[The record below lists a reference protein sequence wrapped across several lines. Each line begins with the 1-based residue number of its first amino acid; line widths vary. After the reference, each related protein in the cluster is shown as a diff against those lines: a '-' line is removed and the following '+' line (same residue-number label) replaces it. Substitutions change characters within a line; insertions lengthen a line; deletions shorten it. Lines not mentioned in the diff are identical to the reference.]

1 MMAFDLAA
9 ELAKRQPGGESR
21 QYRLID
27 VDLIDEDP
35 RNFYDTSRIE
45 NLVNSISVSGIRQ
58 PLDVRPDPEH
68 PGRYIAI
75 SGHRRR
81 KAVLQLVEEGRE
93 DLRQV
98 PCVVDGR
105 KMTEAESEMLLLCG
119 NADTRQLTDVELRQ
133 QAERMKDLI
142 YQLKEQGYEFPGRV
156 RDIVAEA
163 CHTTGSKLARLDA
176 IHNNLKDGL
185 YSQYAAGEMNESIA
199 YTLCQLTGCEQD
211 YFWHASEGKPTFWKQ
226 RSADAVKRAAAEMGK
241 ATTVCNSIRCPDGS
255 LCGHHKARMQKAAG
269 ISDGIS
275 GLFCSGC
282 CRDCSILSTCA
293 WCCEAAKPLKQEQR
307 QTAKEAEAE
316 AARRRAEAEKPIV
329 DYIRETWQQVAQ
341 RAFDL
346 DIDGSSWLG
355 ILKGWTTAM
364 DDAEAALYRNRE
376 KHISRYDDLPGGIR
390 YADVAKLAA
399 AAENLDCSADFLL
412 GLTVEPKVPKME
424 AGWFTGTPVEPGWY
438 IVRAKVEGVEN
449 GIYGRKWWGGK
460 KWKDL
465 TDIETVTH
473 WIPEVEE

>member
-1 MMAFDLAA
+1 MAFDLAA

-27 VDLIDEDP
+27 VNLIDEDP
-35 RNFYDTSRIE
+35 RNFYNTSRIE
-45 NLVNSISVSGIRQ
+45 SLVNSISVSGVRQ

-81 KAVLQLVEEGRE
+81 KAVLQLVGEGRE

-105 KMTEAESEMLLLCG
+105 KMTDAESEMLLLCG

-211 YFWHASEGKPTFWKQ
+211 YFWHASEGKPTFWRH
-226 RSADAVKRAAAEMGK
+226 RSADAVKRAAAEMDK
-241 ATTVCNSIRCPDGS
+241 ATSVCNSIRCPDGS

-269 ISDGIS
+269 TNDGTS
-275 GLFCSGC
+275 SLFCSGC

-316 AARRRAEAEKPIV
+316 AARRRADAEKPIV
-329 DYIRETWQQVAQ
+329 DYIRETWQRVAQ

-355 ILKGWTTAM
+355 ALNGYTTSF
-364 DDAEAALYRNRE
+364 DDLDAASYRNRKKTFD
-376 KHISRYDDLPGGIR
+376 KHDNLPGGIR
-390 YADVAKLAA
+390 YGSTARLAA
-399 AAENLDCSADFLL
+399 AAEILDCSADFLL
-412 GLTVEPKVPKME
+412 GLTAEPKPTAAA
-424 AGWFTGTPVEPGWY
+424 AGWQTGKPET
-438 IVRAKVEGVEN
+438 N
-449 GIYGRKWWGGK
+449 GRYLCRIKRDNGTSSYFPLMWLNDKWLGSFGK
-460 KWKDL
+460 
-465 TDIETVTH
+465 VTH
-473 WIPEVEE
+473 WIPEVTE